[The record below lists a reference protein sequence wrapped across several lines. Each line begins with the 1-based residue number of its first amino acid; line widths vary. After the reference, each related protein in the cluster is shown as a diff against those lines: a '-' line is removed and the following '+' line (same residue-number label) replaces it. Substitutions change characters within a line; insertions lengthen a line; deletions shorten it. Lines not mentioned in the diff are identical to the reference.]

1 VSNKTRVA
9 KEERIDLLNEL
20 KEKSQLQSKV
30 INEGRVS
37 SLERLINKKQEL
49 IDKID
54 KLSNSFKQQPGFS
67 EVESKILKEIKE
79 IDEKNSGLLE
89 EKVSQLKKII
99 NKLQKGKKATT
110 NYHKKLSPS
119 GGVFLDKRH

>member
-20 KEKSQLQSKV
+20 KKKSELQRKV

-99 NKLQKGKKATT
+99 NRLQKGKKATA